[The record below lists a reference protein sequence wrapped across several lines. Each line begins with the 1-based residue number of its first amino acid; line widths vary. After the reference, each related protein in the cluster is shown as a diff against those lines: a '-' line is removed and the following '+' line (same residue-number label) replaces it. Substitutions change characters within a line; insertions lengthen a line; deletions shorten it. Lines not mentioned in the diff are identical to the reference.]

1 MTGDLHVTPELPV
14 AAQSDTTPETTPRAH
29 SRAIALTAGIALCVA
44 GAGIAMLLGGLIP
57 AVNPMLIAIVLGA
70 LAANLV
76 SLPAWIRPG
85 VEFSTKRL
93 LRLGIAVLGL
103 RLMFSDIIELGW
115 GVIGVVIGI
124 VTLGI
129 TGTMYVGRLLGLSW
143 TQRVLIACGFSICG
157 AAAVAAADGV
167 IDAKDEETLTS
178 IALVVVFGTVMIPGI
193 PLLAHIMGMNDLQ
206 AGILAGGSIHEVAQV
221 VAAGGVIGGSA
232 LAVATVVKLARVLML
247 APVMAYF
254 GLVQRRR
261 CREKGTT
268 DATVGTRPPLVPVF
282 VLGFL
287 ALVAVR
293 SSGLLPDVVVDQA
306 ALVQSALLTTAM
318 FGLGLGVRL
327 SLLRSVGPRPF
338 ILAAAATGW
347 VLLVALLGVAI
358 VA

>member
-1 MTGDLHVTPELPV
+1 MIGDLHVTPELPV

-44 GAGIAMLLGGLIP
+44 GAGTALLLGGLIP

-103 RLMFSDIIELGW
+103 QLMFSDIIELGW
-115 GVIGVVIGI
+115 GVIGVVIAI

-129 TGTMYVGRLLGLSW
+129 TGTMYLGRLLGLSW

-167 IDAKDEETLTS
+167 VDAKDEETLTS
-178 IALVVVFGTVMIPGI
+178 IALVVVFGTAMIPGI

-232 LAVATVVKLARVLML
+232 LAVATLARVLML

-261 CREKGTT
+261 CREKGTNG
-268 DATVGTRPPLVPVF
+268 ATVGTRPPLVPVF
-282 VLGFL
+282 FLGFL